1 MDRRPAC
8 APATARTG
16 RRQRPTRHR
25 ELQKERTAVADTM
38 DRTAEVDLSKVGDVA
53 ATIVT
58 IPHEE
63 IRADF

>member
-1 MDRRPAC
+1 
-8 APATARTG
+8 
-16 RRQRPTRHR
+16 
-25 ELQKERTAVADTM
+25 M

-63 IRADF
+63 IWADF